1 MVRDANCFHHFED
14 GICSWTVSD
23 ASSLTCQ
30 SLNQVHL
37 VYSSMSSGLLT
48 RSKLNTVIRCGTTE
62 KVAMELLP
70 KIFGFMI
77 IKPIMLLKLLNFKF
91 WQLQGYK
98 LTIQPY

>member
-1 MVRDANCFHHFED
+1 
-14 GICSWTVSD
+14 
-23 ASSLTCQ
+23 
-30 SLNQVHL
+30 
-37 VYSSMSSGLLT
+37 
-48 RSKLNTVIRCGTTE
+48 
-62 KVAMELLP
+62 VAMELLP